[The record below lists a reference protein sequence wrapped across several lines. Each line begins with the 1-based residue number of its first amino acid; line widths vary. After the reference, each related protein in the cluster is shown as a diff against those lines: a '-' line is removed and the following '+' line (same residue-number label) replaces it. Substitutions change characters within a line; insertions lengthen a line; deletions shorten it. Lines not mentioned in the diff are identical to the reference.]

1 MDNNKHY
8 NYLQGVFFMQGDI
21 ACAEAALMAGCR
33 FFAGYP
39 ITPASE
45 IAERLSYRL
54 PIFEDGAFIQ
64 MEDEI
69 ASMAAILGGSW
80 AGVKSMTATS
90 GPGLSLMNENLGL
103 GYMMEVPCVV
113 VNVQRGSPST
123 GLPTHWGQSD
133 MMQAKF
139 GTHGDVGVIGLCPK
153 SPQELFD
160 LTITAFNLSE
170 KYRLPVIILTDAI
183 VGHMTERVKIPHIND
198 INIIDRKYTNS
209 PKDSY
214 LPYKPDADLVPPF
227 ARAGDGYAIHTTG
240 LTHNFKGY
248 PDMTEKAHI
257 ENVTRLVDK
266 IIKNKD
272 DIIMLEEIDMDD
284 CDVVVVSYG
293 ITARTVVPGIELAK
307 KKGIKVGM
315 LRLITAWPFCDER
328 IKELSKRV
336 AGFVVAEL
344 NMGQMVREVERFSGT
359 CKVRGLTHPGGGFH
373 KINDIVNAIMEVA
386 K

>member
-1 MDNNKHY
+1 MKNNNK
-8 NYLQGVFFMQGDI
+8 YLKGVYFMQGDI
-21 ACAEAALMAGCR
+21 ACAEAAIMAGCR

-103 GYMMEVPCVV
+103 GYMMEVPCVI

-160 LTITAFNLSE
+160 LTITSFNLSE

-183 VGHMTERVKIPHIND
+183 VGHMTERVVIPPIEE
-198 INIIDRKYTNS
+198 IELVDRKYTNS
-209 PKDSY
+209 PKDNY
-214 LPYKPDADLVPPF
+214 YPYKPDPDLIPPF
-227 ARAGDGYAIHTTG
+227 AKAGDGYAIHSTG
-240 LTHNFKGY
+240 LTHNEKGY

-257 ENVTRLVDK
+257 NNVTRIIDK
-266 IIKNKD
+266 IHKNKD
-272 DIIMLEEIDMDD
+272 DIIMLEETNLED

-293 ITARTVVPGIELAK
+293 ITARTVVPAIEAAK

-315 LRLITAWPFCDER
+315 LRLITAWPFCDEK
-328 IKELSKRV
+328 IKELAKRV
-336 AGFVVAEL
+336 SGFVVVEL
-344 NMGQMVREVERFSGT
+344 NMGQMVREVERFSGS
-359 CKVRGLTHPGGGFH
+359 CRVKAMMHPGGGFH
-373 KINDIVNAIMEVA
+373 KTDDIVNAIVEVS

>member
-1 MDNNKHY
+1 MNHNDNY
-8 NYLQGVFFMQGDI
+8 NYLKGVYFMQGDI
-21 ACAEAALMAGCR
+21 ACAEAALLAGCR

-54 PIFEDGAFIQ
+54 PVFENGAFIQ

-90 GPGLSLMNENLGL
+90 GPGFSLMNENLGL

-170 KYRLPVIILTDAI
+170 TYRLPVIILTDAI
-183 VGHMTERVKIPHIND
+183 VGHMTERVIIPDIREIKIV
-198 INIIDRKYTNS
+198 DRKYTNAPS
-209 PKDSY
+209 EKY
-214 LPYKPDADLVPPF
+214 LPYKPDKNLVPPF
-227 ARAGDGYAIHTTG
+227 AKAGDGYAIHTTG
-240 LTHNFKGY
+240 LTHNEKGY
-248 PDMTEKAHI
+248 PDMSERAHI
-257 ENVTRLVDK
+257 ENVTRIVDK
-266 IIKNKD
+266 IQKNKD
-272 DIIMLEEIDMDD
+272 KIIMLEEIDLEE
-284 CDVVVVSYG
+284 CDVVVVAYG
-293 ITARTVVPGIELAK
+293 ITARTVVPGIELAR
-307 KKGIKVGM
+307 KKGIRVGI
-315 LRLITAWPFCDER
+315 LRLITAWPFCDEK

-336 AGFVVAEL
+336 SGFVVAEL
-344 NMGQMVREVERFSGT
+344 NLGQMVREVERFSGN
-359 CKVRGLTHPGGGFH
+359 CRVRALTHPGGGFH
-373 KINDIVNAIMEVA
+373 KPEDIMNAILEVA